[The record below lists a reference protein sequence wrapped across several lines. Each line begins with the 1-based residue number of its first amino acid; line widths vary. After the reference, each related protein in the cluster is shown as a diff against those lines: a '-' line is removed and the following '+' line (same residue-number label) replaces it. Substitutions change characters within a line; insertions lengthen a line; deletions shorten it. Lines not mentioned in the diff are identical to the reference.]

1 MGSYDSSLL
10 SFRVAYA
17 VYDTVDVSLWDGIEV
32 YVSGDG
38 GVSYQLAYKKTGDQL
53 RTITAPQ
60 KTAFTPLPSQPSIW
74 RLENINLTPFIK
86 PGKSLLIKFRN
97 TNAYGNNTYIDD
109 INVSAFISVDRD
121 AFPVS
126 VSNLSDLLCEGT
138 TPTPSVTFGTSGRLR

>member
-38 GVSYQLAYKKTGDQL
+38 GASYQLAYKKTGDQL
-53 RTITAPQ
+53 RTITSPQ
-60 KTAFTPLPSQPSIW
+60 KTAFSPLPSQPSRW

-86 PGKSLLIKFRN
+86 PGKSLL
-97 TNAYGNNTYIDD
+97 
-109 INVSAFISVDRD
+109 
-121 AFPVS
+121 
-126 VSNLSDLLCEGT
+126 SNLEIQMHMEIIR
-138 TPTPSVTFGTSGRLR
+138 TSMI